1 MSMQGEYALYIDGR
15 FITGGGR
22 LTEPVFDPAT
32 SEALGQLP
40 HATNDDLDAAAAA
53 AARAFPAWRDTS
65 PLDRGRILHRAAD
78 LMRER
83 IEGLAEI
90 LTREQGKVL
99 DESRGELAHAADV
112 IDWCA
117 EEGRR
122 AYGRVIAGR
131 SHASRHMVLME
142 PVGPSLAL
150 TPWNFPALTPSRKLG
165 AGLAAGCTM
174 ILKASEE
181 TPGTAIAI
189 IRAFHDAGLPPGAA
203 NLVFGRPADVSS
215 RLIANPVIRKISFT
229 GSTAVGRHL
238 LKLAA
243 DGVKRTTMELG
254 GNAPA
259 VVFADADL
267 DKTIETLFAGKFR
280 NAGQVCVS
288 PARFFVHES
297 HYETFVQGF
306 SDRAR
311 ALRVGDGRTPGVGMG
326 PLANPRRM
334 AAMEQ
339 ILADAERHG
348 GHITR
353 APRPNGPGDF
363 FMPTVVTG
371 VSDDSLLMR
380 EETFGPIAP
389 VVPFSTSEEL
399 LRRANSVEAGLAGYA
414 FTRSI
419 ANAHLAAHGLEC
431 GMVGINSLAISAP
444 ETPFGGVK
452 QSGHGHEGGMEGLQA
467 FLNLKLVVEA

>member
-1 MSMQGEYALYIDGR
+1 MSMQREYALYIEGR

-32 SEALGQLP
+32 SEVLGQLP

-53 AARAFPAWRDTS
+53 AARAFPAWRNTS
-65 PLDRGRILHRAAD
+65 PLDRGRILHRTAD
-78 LMRER
+78 LLRER
-83 IEGLAEI
+83 LEVLAEI

-99 DESRGELAHAADV
+99 AESRVELAHAADV
-112 IDWCA
+112 IDWFA

-131 SHASRHMVLME
+131 SQATRHMVLME

-203 NLVFGRPADVSS
+203 NLVFGRPGDVSS
-215 RLIANPVIRKISFT
+215 RLIANPMIRKISFT

-243 DGVKRTTMELG
+243 DGMKRTTMELG

-267 DKTIETLFAGKFR
+267 DQAIETLFAGKFR
-280 NAGQVCVS
+280 NAGQICVS

-297 HYETFVQGF
+297 RYDAFVQGF
-306 SDRAR
+306 SARAR
-311 ALRVGDGRTPGVGMG
+311 ALRVGDGQTPGVAMG
-326 PLANPRRM
+326 PLANPRRR

-339 ILADAERHG
+339 ILADAERRG
-348 GHITR
+348 GCITG
-353 APRPNGPGDF
+353 APRPTGPGYF

-419 ANAHLAAHGLEC
+419 ANAHLAAEGLEC

-452 QSGHGHEGGMEGLQA
+452 LSGHGQEGGMEGLQA

>member
-1 MSMQGEYALYIDGR
+1 
-15 FITGGGR
+15 
-22 LTEPVFDPAT
+22 
-32 SEALGQLP
+32 
-40 HATNDDLDAAAAA
+40 
-53 AARAFPAWRDTS
+53 
-65 PLDRGRILHRAAD
+65 
-78 LMRER
+78 
-83 IEGLAEI
+83 
-90 LTREQGKVL
+90 
-99 DESRGELAHAADV
+99 
-112 IDWCA
+112 
-117 EEGRR
+117 
-122 AYGRVIAGR
+122 
-131 SHASRHMVLME
+131 
-142 PVGPSLAL
+142 
-150 TPWNFPALTPSRKLG
+150 
-165 AGLAAGCTM
+165 
-174 ILKASEE
+174 
-181 TPGTAIAI
+181 
-189 IRAFHDAGLPPGAA
+189 
-203 NLVFGRPADVSS
+203 
-215 RLIANPVIRKISFT
+215 VIRKISFT

-267 DKTIETLFAGKFR
+267 DKAIETLFAGKFR

-297 HYETFVQGF
+297 RYDAFVQGF

-348 GHITR
+348 GRITG
-353 APRPNGPGDF
+353 ASRPNGPGDF

-419 ANAHLAAHGLEC
+419 ANAHLAAQGLEC
-431 GMVGINSLAISAP
+431 GMVGINSMEISAP

-452 QSGHGHEGGMEGLQA
+452 QSGHGQEGGMEGLQA

>member
-1 MSMQGEYALYIDGR
+1 MQGEYALYIDGR

-65 PLDRGRILHRAAD
+65 PLDRGRILHRTAD

-83 IEGLAEI
+83 IEVLAEI
-90 LTREQGKVL
+90 
-99 DESRGELAHAADV
+99 
-112 IDWCA
+112 
-117 EEGRR
+117 
-122 AYGRVIAGR
+122 
-131 SHASRHMVLME
+131 
-142 PVGPSLAL
+142 
-150 TPWNFPALTPSRKLG
+150 TPSRKLG

-189 IRAFHDAGLPPGAA
+189 IRAFHDAGLPPGVA

-229 GSTAVGRHL
+229 GSTTVGRHL

-267 DKTIETLFAGKFR
+267 DKAIETLFAGKFR

-297 HYETFVQGF
+297 RYDAFVQGF

-326 PLANPRRM
+326 PLANPRRV

-348 GHITR
+348 GRITGV
-353 APRPNGPGDF
+353 PRPNGPGDF

-371 VSDDSLLMR
+371 VNDDSLLMR

-399 LRRANSVEAGLAGYA
+399 LKWQRPGRRDGRPAGL
-414 FTRSI
+414 
-419 ANAHLAAHGLEC
+419 
-431 GMVGINSLAISAP
+431 P
-444 ETPFGGVK
+444 QP
-452 QSGHGHEGGMEGLQA
+452 
-467 FLNLKLVVEA
+467 